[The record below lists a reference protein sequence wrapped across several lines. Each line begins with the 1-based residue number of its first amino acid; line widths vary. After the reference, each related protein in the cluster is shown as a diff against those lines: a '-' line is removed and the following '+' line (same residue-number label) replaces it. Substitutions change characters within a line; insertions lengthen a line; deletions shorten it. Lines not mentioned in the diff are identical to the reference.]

1 MSAQLD
7 SKTAPALSAP
17 QAALLVAEREIMV
30 SLRSKAF
37 IISTVVMALIALAAV
52 IWGGVSANNSIDST
66 VNVAVVSGTNIP
78 VSAVDQ
84 LTVSEYP
91 DRAGVEAAVLA
102 EEVSAGIVPDAAN
115 PTGLLILGKTQ
126 IPDNLPIILGSLP
139 AQEILDQNA
148 INPMLRYF
156 VAFGFGLIF
165 FMAAMMFGT
174 SIATSVVEEKQTR
187 VVELLLSAI
196 SARTLLA
203 GKVLGNT
210 VLAVGQILLFAA
222 VAVIGLTVSGQELAL
237 AGLGAPLAWFAIFFL
252 FGFVLLAAL
261 YAAAGS
267 MVSRQEDIGS
277 VTTPLMFLVMA
288 PYFLVIFF
296 HNDPQVLSVM
306 SYVPFSAPVGMPLR
320 MFLNEAQWWEPI
332 LSLVILAACAA
343 LSVVVGA
350 KIYQNSL
357 LRMGAR
363 VKLVDALKG

>member
-1 MSAQLD
+1 MNT
-7 SKTAPALSAP
+7 KTNSVPVLSAP
-17 QAALLVAEREIMV
+17 QAALLVAEREVMV
-30 SLRSKAF
+30 SLRSKSF
-37 IISTVVMALIALAAV
+37 IISTVIMALLALAAV
-52 IWGGVSANNSIDST
+52 IWGGVSANNSGGDTSE
-66 VNVAVVSGTNIP
+66 VAIVAGTNIP
-78 VSAVDQ
+78 VSAIEFLSV
-84 LTVSEYP
+84 TEYP
-91 DRAGVEAAVLA
+91 DRAAVEEAVLA
-102 EEVSAGIVPDAAN
+102 DDSLTGIVPDAAN
-115 PTGLLILGKTQ
+115 PTGLLLLGKSS
-126 IPDNLPIILGSLP
+126 IPTDLPLLLGDLP
-139 AQEILDQNA
+139 AQEILDESA

-156 VAFGFGLIF
+156 VAFGFGLVF

-196 SARTLLA
+196 SSRTLLA

-210 VLAVGQILLFAA
+210 VLALGQILLFGA
-222 VAVIGLTVSGQELAL
+222 VAVIGLTVTGQELAL
-237 AGLGAPLAWFAIFFL
+237 AGLGAPLAWFAVFFL

-267 MVSRQEDIGS
+267 MVSRQEDIGA

-296 HNDPQVLSVM
+296 HNDPQVLAIM

-320 MFLNEAQWWEPI
+320 MFLNEAQWWEP
-332 LSLVILAACAA
+332 LVSLLILAACAA
-343 LSVVVGA
+343 LAVMIGA

-363 VKLVDALKG
+363 VKLADALKG